1 MPRLRRSR
9 LGSRFRRA
17 DRRHIRCVQLDSLVQ
32 STPVCSCVVQCS
44 WTVSCIGQSSCTLDC
59 GVQCTPARGR
69 CVDPGAQ
76 GCLYS
81 SRRRPDRAKTEV
93 GNRPREAPRD
103 RVRGLFISIYRRPAY
118 RATRRGCARR
128 TAHERAAPRND
139 RGRRGVATRGRTDRA
154 FAGRGGVRRR
164 IRALTRYAGAAAV
177 PGGAPTGRTRPRR
190 APRRVKREA
199 GCVGSGPGGYKKKN
213 KTPDALCTLWAGPTL
228 TRRVPY

>member
-139 RGRRGVATRGRTDRA
+139 RGRRGVATRGRPDRA

-190 APRRVKREA
+190 ARRVNEA
-199 GCVGSGPGGYKKKN
+199 RVAFAGPGGYKKKN